1 MQIQFLRG
9 NDVLETPLI
18 FPNCQTLRINCSSP
32 PDRIFFHFKNYHM
45 FDDVTVLIEDRMKAL
60 RRRLSK
66 SNSLDY
72 FGPPIKTRRLS
83 PRIDRFILSF
93 AQTIDLE
100 EDPGSMC
107 TKYPTKTFTSF
118 HECDEGFVYNE
129 MRQKYNLMPF
139 WAAKSLNEVT
149 KLKYLPAG
157 KTLPWRYLLE
167 GAQESNCLRP
177 CKSTKVKTIF
187 IRIECEQF
195 SIFDRF
201 MEPFGPASRRK
212 LTKLLQST

>member
-1 MQIQFLRG
+1 MQQQILEG
-9 NDVLETPLI
+9 NEALETPLI
-18 FPNCQTLRINCSSP
+18 FPRCKTLKINYSSP
-32 PDRIFFHFKNYHM
+32 PDRIFLHFKNNQM

-100 EDPGSMC
+100 VDPGSMC

-118 HECDEGFVYNE
+118 HECDEGFVYHE
-129 MRQKYNLMPF
+129 MRQKYNVMPF

-149 KLKYLPAG
+149 KLKYLYLPKG
-157 KTLPWRYLLE
+157 SKVPWRDLLE
-167 GAQESNCLRP
+167 GSQESHCLKP

-187 IRIECEQF
+187 I
-195 SIFDRF
+195 S
-201 MEPFGPASRRK
+201 M
-212 LTKLLQST
+212 

>member
-1 MQIQFLRG
+1 
-9 NDVLETPLI
+9 
-18 FPNCQTLRINCSSP
+18 
-32 PDRIFFHFKNYHM
+32 M
-45 FDDVTVLIEDRMKAL
+45 FEDVTVLIEDRMKAL

-118 HECDEGFVYNE
+118 HECDEGYVYHE
-129 MRQKYNLMPF
+129 MRQKYNVMPF

-149 KLKYLPAG
+149 KLKYLYLPKG
-157 KTLPWRYLLE
+157 SKVPWRDLLE
-167 GAQESNCLRP
+167 GSQESHCLKP

-187 IRIECEQF
+187 I
-195 SIFDRF
+195 S
-201 MEPFGPASRRK
+201 M
-212 LTKLLQST
+212 